1 MASITFTL
9 NDKRAQAKLD
19 ALDAAASNKAPMY
32 AAIGAAL
39 RTRILLCFKLGID
52 PWGTPW
58 RAIRFR
64 APAGKKD
71 AKGKFK
77 PTKRGAGQMQANSSG
92 SAGKPLVDSGDL
104 RASISVKSD
113 GQGVTVGTNKI
124 SAPVHQ
130 FGATIRPKTAKTLAF
145 PGPNGMVVF
154 AKKVTIPARPF
165 LPLRRSG
172 VVELPPAWSQLA
184 VARIRAH
191 LVEQLE
197 KV

>member
-9 NDKRAQAKLD
+9 NDKRAQAKLA

-39 RTRILLCFKLGID
+39 RTRIRLCFQLGID

-77 PTKRGAGQMQANSSG
+77 PSKKGRSQMQGNASGKAGQ
-92 SAGKPLVDSGDL
+92 PLVDSGEL
-104 RASISVKSD
+104 RESITVKAD

-124 SAPVHQ
+124 QARVQQ
-130 FGATIRPKTAKTLAF
+130 FGATIVPKNGKTLAF

-154 AKKVTIPARPF
+154 AKKVTIPARRY
-165 LPLRRSG
+165 LPMRRID

-184 VARIRAH
+184 IARVRSH
-191 LVEQLE
+191 LVDQLE

>member
-1 MASITFTL
+1 MANIKIGIDDGGLQRKL
-9 NDKRAQAKLD
+9 N
-19 ALDAAASNKAPMY
+19 ALQEAATNKAPLY

-71 AKGKFK
+71 AKGRFK
-77 PTKRGAGQMQANSSG
+77 ASKKGRGQMQGNASG
-92 SAGKPLVDSGDL
+92 KAGQPLVDSGKL
-104 RASISVKSD
+104 SESITVKAD

-124 SAPVHQ
+124 QARVQQ
-130 FGATIRPKTAKTLAF
+130 FGATIVPKNGKTLAF

-154 AKKVTIPARPF
+154 SKKVTIPARPY

-172 VVELPPAWSQLA
+172 VVELPPAWA
-184 VARIRAH
+184 ANVRDRIRAH
-191 LVEQLE
+191 LLNAVD
-197 KV
+197 KA

>member
-1 MASITFTL
+1 MASIKISIDDDGLQRKL
-9 NDKRAQAKLD
+9 N
-19 ALDAAASNKAPMY
+19 ALEAAATNKTPLY

-77 PTKRGAGQMQANSSG
+77 PTKRGAGQVQANSSG

-104 RASISVKSD
+104 SASVSVKSD

-154 AKKVTIPARPF
+154 AKKVTIPARPY

-172 VVELPPAWSQLA
+172 VVELPPVWAA
-184 VARIRAH
+184 IVRERIRAH
-191 LVEQLE
+191 LLNAVD
-197 KV
+197 KA